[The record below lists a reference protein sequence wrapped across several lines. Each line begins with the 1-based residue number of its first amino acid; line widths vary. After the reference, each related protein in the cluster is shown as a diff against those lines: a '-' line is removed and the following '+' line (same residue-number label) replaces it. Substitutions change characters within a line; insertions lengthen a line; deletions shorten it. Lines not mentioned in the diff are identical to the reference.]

1 MDFIYK
7 KRIARVLIF
16 IVLSIV
22 AVVMLYPFY
31 FMINTSFRSFQQYQ
45 TKIGHSL
52 SSWIA
57 LFQNLPVGQELLNSA
72 IVTIGAIVLILIVST
87 MGGYAFAKLQYKGRN
102 TVFLIIISGMMIPM
116 QSIIIPEY
124 INISNLSLI
133 NNFFGAI
140 LVYAALGGP
149 FSTFLMTTYLR
160 GLPNELIEASLI
172 DGLSYPKIFTR
183 IILPLSL
190 PAMATIVVLQFI
202 QVWDDLLVAMLFLQ
216 SPSVRTITV
225 GLATLQASRMTNIP
239 VLMAG
244 SLISAIP
251 AVIVFLFF
259 QKYLVTGLTMG
270 VQK

>member
-1 MDFIYK
+1 MDYAYK
-7 KRIARVLIF
+7 RRVARALIF
-16 IVLSIV
+16 IVLSVV

-31 FMINTSFRSFQQYQ
+31 FMINASFRSFQQYQ
-45 TKIGHSL
+45 SKIGHSL
-52 SSWIA
+52 SSWTA

-72 IVTIGAIVLILIVST
+72 IVTMGAIVLILIVST

-102 TVFLIIISGMMIPM
+102 AIFLMIISGMMIPM

-124 INISNLSLI
+124 VNLANVGLI
-133 NNFFGAI
+133 NNFLGAI
-140 LVYAALGGP
+140 LVYAALGAP

-160 GLPNELIEASLI
+160 GLPSELMEASLM

-225 GLATLQASRMTNIP
+225 GLATLQASRVTNIP

-244 SLISAIP
+244 SLISALP
-251 AVIVFLFF
+251 AVLVYLFF